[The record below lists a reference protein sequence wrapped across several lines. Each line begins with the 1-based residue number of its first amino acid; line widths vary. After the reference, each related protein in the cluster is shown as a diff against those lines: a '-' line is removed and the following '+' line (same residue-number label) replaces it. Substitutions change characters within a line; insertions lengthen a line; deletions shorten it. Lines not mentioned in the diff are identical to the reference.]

1 MGESIV
7 NRGTTSDA
15 VAFAKAVSDAGGANK
30 RVVIDK
36 VTAASVDQSSGKL
49 IEASVTWHTEDRG
62 SRFVSWIKDLTTGYT
77 GKVTVAVDALIKGG
91 RDVNQGGSERKAV
104 FESIRNLTDDLK
116 GSRGNVARAFHRNL
130 PNVSA
135 VVPANDLLSVND
147 DSRISLAVPSGVTG
161 QPEVSSATNKL
172 PPKPG
177 SVTVHSV
184 YDPETQQHREPTE
197 VEQNT
202 FKNAV
207 DINTRRF
214 PTPGFA
220 EALKRFG
227 TEPSSAEFSK
237 DSWATPNYKLQPENF
252 RPVYDNFDVQIPH
265 LVAQL
270 NAKQSGEG
278 YQVGGAFNGREDAL
292 VVVTPHYLEHLS
304 VPGADVEID
313 TDDPFNQV
321 LSDVGLD
328 RETAEQKWF
337 ADPYELLLKS
347 RLQQAQQA
355 QQVGGVTRA
364 EALTIASQVAEEVI
378 RAEAG
383 KIKPD
388 FSAEVFESDGKVRQ
402 GLIDLAKVPFEAYAR
417 ERGVNAESVNWVVG
431 HYSDDPYLEGFLK
444 NRLASGPADD
454 SQDPVVWL
462 KDMFVERFEGAIK
475 TKSIPLN
482 VFEPSSS
489 GFRALSD

>member
-36 VTAASVDQSSGKL
+36 VTTASLDRESGKV

-91 RDVNQGGSERKAV
+91 RDANEGSSARQTV
-104 FESIRNLTDDLK
+104 FESVRRLTDDLK

-130 PNVSA
+130 PNVSG
-135 VVPANDLLSVND
+135 VVPANDLLSAND
-147 DSRISLAVPSGVTG
+147 DSRINLTVPSGITG
-161 QPEVSSATNKL
+161 QPEASSATNKL
-172 PPKPG
+172 SPKPG

-197 VEQNT
+197 VEKNT
-202 FKNAV
+202 FKHAV

-214 PTPGFA
+214 PSPGFA
-220 EALKRFG
+220 EALKGFG

-292 VVVTPHYLEHLS
+292 LVVTPHYLEHLS

-313 TDDPFNQV
+313 ADDPFNQV

-337 ADPYELLLKS
+337 AEPYELLLKG
-347 RLQQAQQA
+347 RLQQAQQF
-355 QQVGGVTRA
+355 GGLTRA

-378 RAEAG
+378 RAEAD

-417 ERGVNAESVNWVVG
+417 ERGVSSENVNWVVG
-431 HYSDDPYLEGFLK
+431 HYSDDPYLEGFLRD
-444 NRLASGPADD
+444 RLASGSVDD

-462 KDMFVERFEGAIK
+462 KDIFVERFEGAIK

-489 GFRALSD
+489 GLRDLSK